1 MTTSRDLQAP
11 DFPVALRGYDRV
23 QVDEYVQQLAAR
35 LDEANRRAAAAE
47 RQLADG
53 QGRSPGQADAYAAI
67 GARVT
72 AILQAAEEESARMR
86 SDADAYARQAVGDAD
101 SRTQQ
106 LRSATEQRT
115 QRLQAEAETSAREL
129 VTKAQTEAQR
139 AQQAAAAAREE
150 EGRALATARKQA
162 EELLTRAQQRADE
175 KAETTLSTA
184 RRESEEMLA
193 RARAQTQQLLD
204 DAARRGAEL
213 DSAIGQLD
221 ERRHAAA
228 AEVHRLAD
236 QLQQVARALAR
247 GGDRAADDSPTIPVR
262 IPLVEERTRA

>member
-53 QGRSPGQADAYAAI
+53 QGRGQSDAYAAI

-86 SDADAYARQAVGDAD
+86 ADAETYARQTVGGADA
-101 SRTQQ
+101 Q
-106 LRSATEQRT
+106 A
-115 QRLQAEAETSAREL
+115 QRLQGTTEQQVQRMRAEAEGSARDL
-129 VTKAQTEAQR
+129 VTKAQAEAQR

-150 EGRALATARKQA
+150 EARVLGAARKQA
-162 EELLTRAQQRADE
+162 GELLARAQQRADD
-175 KAETTLSTA
+175 KAEATLSA
-184 RRESEEMLA
+184 AQRESEQMLT
-193 RARAQTQQLLD
+193 RARTQTQQLLD

-213 DSAIGQLD
+213 DAAIGQLD

-228 AEVHRLAD
+228 AEVHRLAE